1 MAIDKNNSLLST
13 ATELHSQ
20 AEERL
25 RAQTAELQL
34 PRNKEETLRLVHELE
49 VHQIELE
56 MQNEEL
62 IKTRNE
68 VGVAL
73 DKYTDLYDFAPIGY
87 FTLDDAGTILAANL
101 VAAALLGIERS
112 KLPGKRFGLFVQENA
127 HLFFAEFLEKVFASQ
142 SKKSCEVTITGEN
155 SSEIFVQIEA
165 VAYTSVKECRVAV
178 IDITERK
185 LAENEVER
193 LNEQLAEHAAN
204 LEDANRELE
213 AFNYTV
219 AHDLRNPLNI
229 ICSYCQ
235 AIKEVCSDKLSMP
248 CRRYVQETYDG
259 AMRMNR
265 LIEALLNFSQ
275 LTHAELK
282 KETVDFSRMA
292 KEVTGELE
300 MTTGERRVEIRIA
313 DSINASGDANL
324 LRVVLNNLFGNAWKF
339 TGTRQEAV
347 IEFGVMDIDGKQ
359 AYFVRDNGTGFDNA
373 DRDKL
378 FIPFQRFSGAE
389 ECRGFGIGLATVE
402 RIIKR
407 HGGRVWAEGEPG
419 MGAVFYF
426 TLQA

>member
-1 MAIDKNNSLLST
+1 MAIDKQNGQLIT
-13 ATELHSQ
+13 ATELRRL

-25 RAQTAELQL
+25 RAQTTELHL
-34 PRNKEETLRLVHELE
+34 PRNKDETLRLVHELE
-49 VHQIELE
+49 VHQIEME

-62 IKTRNE
+62 IKARNE
-68 VGVAL
+68 VGVVL
-73 DKYTDLYDFAPIGY
+73 DKYTDLFDFAPIGY

-101 VAAALLGIERS
+101 GAASLLGIERS
-112 KLPGKRFGLFVQENA
+112 KLLGKRFGLFVQKNA
-127 HLFFAEFLEKVFASQ
+127 RLFFAEFLEKVFASQ
-142 SKKSCEVTITGEN
+142 SKKSCEVTINGEN
-155 SSEIFVQIEA
+155 GPVIFVQIEA

-185 LAENEVER
+185 SAENEVER
-193 LNEQLAEHAAN
+193 LNERLAEHAAD

-229 ICSYCQ
+229 VCSYCQ
-235 AIKEVCSDKLSMP
+235 VIKEVCVDKFSMP
-248 CRRYVQETYDG
+248 CRRYVEEIYEG

-275 LTHAELK
+275 LTHTELK
-282 KETVDFSRMA
+282 RDRIDFSRMA
-292 KEVTGELE
+292 MEVAGDLKITEG
-300 MTTGERRVEIRIA
+300 GRRIEIRIA
-313 DSINASGDANL
+313 DRIGACGDATL

-339 TGTRQEAV
+339 TGMREEAV
-347 IEFGVMDIDGKQ
+347 IEFGTTDIDGEQ

-373 DRDKL
+373 DREKL
-378 FIPFQRFSGAE
+378 FIPFQRLPGAE

-419 MGAVFYF
+419 LGAVFYF